1 MHETGQELGD
11 LEQAGRCPEAG
22 GLGDGAGKKKRK
34 TPLLL
39 WRQGPVSGSSGADH
53 LSDVYLV
60 NGHSDVNA
68 DDCNN
73 DVTTSVGAARLRYVP
88 DSTMYELN
96 LGPVS
101 DE

>member
-1 MHETGQELGD
+1 
-11 LEQAGRCPEAG
+11 
-22 GLGDGAGKKKRK
+22 
-34 TPLLL
+34 
-39 WRQGPVSGSSGADH
+39 

-60 NGHSDVNA
+60 NEHSDVNA

-73 DVTTSVGAARLRYVP
+73 CVSTSVGAARLRYVP